1 MSTIVEHLTKEPSAE
16 PSQAGRK
23 ADRPVQQFVL
33 DGVSYDQFVALT
45 DAFGDRSG
53 LRVSYDGDRFEIMS
67 PSRRHERQK
76 KIIGRLIEQMTLELD
91 IPMESGG
98 QTTFR
103 SQLVKR
109 GLEPDECYWIQHAAD
124 ILGVDDWIAG
134 EHPPPDLAVEVDVST
149 SSVDRQDIY
158 AKLGVPELW
167 RFAGETLHVLHRSDA
182 GDYEPAEQSRAFPF
196 LTVADLLP
204 FITKEPPATETDIV
218 REFVAW
224 LRQQT
229 TS

>member
-1 MSTIVEHLTKEPSAE
+1 MPTVVEHPTKEPSAE
-16 PSQAGRK
+16 PSQVDRE

-33 DGVSYDQFVALT
+33 DCVSYDQFVALT
-45 DAFGDRSG
+45 DAFGERSG

-76 KIIGRLIEQMTLELD
+76 KLIGQLIECLTNELG
-91 IPMESGG
+91 IPRESGG

-124 ILGVDDWIAG
+124 ILGVDDWKAG
-134 EHPPPDLAVEVDVST
+134 EHPPPDLAVEVDVTS
-149 SSVDRQDIY
+149 SSVDRQEIY

-167 RFAGETLHVLHRSDA
+167 RFAGETLHVLHRNDA
-182 GDYEPAEQSRAFPF
+182 GAYEAAERSRAFPF

-218 REFVAW
+218 REFVTW
-224 LRQQT
+224 LRQQDI
-229 TS
+229 S